1 MFSSTARMHG
11 HVARWQAGGL
21 IDGETARAL
30 NADLAAQKGGGIGFA
45 GVFAMMAAALFG
57 AAILIFIAANWEA
70 MPRLWRVGLVFAL
83 ILIGYLGGASFHRNG
98 HARFGEAAFV
108 LGGAA
113 FGAGI
118 ALIGQMYNMA
128 GDERQAIL
136 VWFAGVLAGAVVL
149 RSYAM
154 TIGAAILCAIWFAM
168 GFDGARSVL
177 ADLPHEWLILGAL
190 TWVVSL
196 WTRSPTTRH
205 LLSLTVLG
213 YLVAISATE
222 DLPII
227 SYLTAAAGIGLV
239 VHGRLMPTPTR
250 QRFGL
255 GDPVFIHGFLYF
267 LVGMAMVHMQLDGEA
282 AFLAAP
288 IATFIGIIVAVL
300 VAGRESPGLR
310 RLAYAA
316 FIGELVYLYMAL
328 IGTMMDTATFFLS
341 AGIVLAV
348 LAWGA
353 MRLERHMSK
362 TEAAR

>member
-11 HVARWQAGGL
+11 HVARWQADGL

-30 NADLAAQKGGGIGFA
+30 NADLAAQKGSGIGFA

-70 MPRLWRVGLVFAL
+70 MPRLWRVGMIFAF
-83 ILIGYLGGASFHRNG
+83 IVAGYLGGAAFHRNG
-98 HARFGEAAFV
+98 HSRFGEAAFLV
-108 LGGAA
+108 GGTA
-113 FGAGI
+113 FGGGI

-168 GFDGARSVL
+168 GFDGARSDL

-196 WTRSPTTRH
+196 WTHSPTTRH
-205 LLSLTVLG
+205 LLPLTALG
-213 YLVAISATE
+213 YLVAIAATE

-239 VHGRLMPTPTR
+239 VLGRLMPTPTR

-267 LVGMAMVHMQLDGEA
+267 LVGMAIVHMQLDGEA
-282 AFLAAP
+282 SFLAAP
-288 IATFIGIIVAVL
+288 IVTFIGIIVAVL

-316 FIGELVYLYMAL
+316 FVGELVYLYMAL

-341 AGIVLAV
+341 AGIVLAI

-353 MRLERHMSK
+353 LRLERHMSK
-362 TEAAR
+362 TEAIR